1 MTRPDHHP
9 PEGQPA
15 VVPPPVGEELDL
27 LGRVQQHL
35 EEHPEAPPITDRDV
49 LKEMEELRESAF
61 DAKEEDLP
69 ALFQHYD
76 HLASRARAVGVDA
89 GRPTVD
95 PDCPYFAH
103 LRLRDGGV
111 WRDLFI
117 GRGTRLEPGLR
128 IVDWRDAPVS
138 TIFYRYQE
146 GEEFEEQVGDVVLQ
160 GVVEARRIVGVEG
173 GRLQRVDCPQG
184 AWVQESGNWIPL
196 ARPAPRLSGGAGSAF
211 RAGDARAARLGT
223 GLAHRADKH
232 LPEIAALIDPRQFD
246 LVTRPGSG
254 LVAIRGTAGSG
265 KTTVALHRIAWL
277 VHADPA
283 RFRPSRMLVLVWGRA
298 LKNYVAHVLPALGV
312 EGVRVE
318 TWEEWA
324 RARRLRLFTRL
335 PKACREDPPSA
346 LQRLK
351 LHPAFERVLAERVR
365 ARPAPG
371 TMAEAI
377 DDFVSLLSDTE
388 PTLRAFTALAGGTLS
403 EAAIASGGREMADQ
417 ASALR
422 AWLDGDRSSGP
433 VLDCEDDALLL
444 RAWQLR
450 VGPLRGPDHRPERYA
465 HVVVDEVQDF
475 APVELGVALA
485 TLDEGRCATL
495 AGDTAQHIVDV
506 AGFADW
512 ETLFAHLGV
521 QGTVVET
528 LRVSYRSTREIAEF
542 GRRLLGPSADLEPP
556 PRTIRAGPPVEI
568 LRFTDHGALVALLA
582 DTLRSLARAEPLASV
597 ALIAPDTACAHLVFD
612 GLTRAEVP
620 RLRLVLDQDFSFA
633 PGVEVTLVQDVK
645 GLEFDYVV
653 LLDASAAHYPDTDTA
668 RRALYVG
675 ATRAIH
681 QLWVT
686 VTGTPAAAIR
696 PLLEALR

>member
-1 MTRPDHHP
+1 MTGPDP
-9 PEGQPA
+9 QPAEGQPS
-15 VVPPPVGEELDL
+15 VVPAPVREEVEI
-27 LGRVQQHL
+27 LGRIRRHL
-35 EEHPEAPPITDRDV
+35 EEHPEPPAISGRHI
-49 LKEMEELRESAF
+49 LREMEELRASAS

-76 HLASRARAVGVDA
+76 HLASRARVVGGEIGRPGVD
-89 GRPTVD
+89 PE
-95 PDCPYFAH
+95 CPYFAH
-103 LRLRDGGV
+103 LRLRHDGV
-111 WRDLFI
+111 ERDLFI
-117 GRGTRLEPGLR
+117 GRGTRLERGLR

-160 GVVEARRIVGVEG
+160 GVVAARRIVGVANGE
-173 GRLQRVDCPQG
+173 LQRVDCPQG
-184 AWVQESGNWIPL
+184 SWVYEAGAWIPL
-196 ARPAPRLSGGAGSAF
+196 ARPASRLAGGAGSAF
-211 RAGDARAARLGT
+211 RAGDFRSARMGT

-232 LPEIAALIDPRQFD
+232 LPEIAALIDPTQFD

-277 VHADPA
+277 VHADPQ

-324 RARRLRLFTRL
+324 RSRRLRLFTRL
-335 PKACREDPPSA
+335 PKACREDSPSS
-346 LQRLK
+346 LQRIK
-351 LHPAFERVLAERVR
+351 LHPAFGAVLERRIR
-365 ARPAPG
+365 ARPAAP
-371 TMAEAI
+371 TVTEAI

-388 PTLRAFTALAGGTLS
+388 ATLRAFAALAGDTLS
-403 EAAIASGGREMADQ
+403 EAAIAAGGREMAEQ
-417 ASALR
+417 ASTLR
-422 AWLDGDRSSGP
+422 GWLDGDRSAGP

-475 APVELGVALA
+475 APVELEVALA

-506 AGFADW
+506 AGFSDW
-512 ETLFAHLGV
+512 DTLFAHLGM

-542 GRRLLGPSADLEPP
+542 GRRLLGASADLEPE

-568 LRFTDHGALVALLA
+568 LRFTDHGALVAVLA
-582 DTLRSLARAEPLASV
+582 DALRTLARDEPMASV
-597 ALIAPDTACAHLVFD
+597 ALIAPDTACARLIFE
-612 GLTRAEVP
+612 GLLKADVP

-668 RRALYVG
+668 RRALHVG

-686 VTGTPAAAIR
+686 VMGTPAAAVR
-696 PLLEALR
+696 PLLGGPR

>member
-1 MTRPDHHP
+1 M
-9 PEGQPA
+9 Q
-15 VVPPPVGEELDL
+15 L
-27 LGRVQQHL
+27 LGRVRRYL
-35 EEHPEAPPITDRDV
+35 EEHPEPPAITGRDV
-49 LKEMEELRESAF
+49 LREMAELRESAF

-76 HLASRARAVGVDA
+76 QLASRARVVGADV
-89 GRPTVD
+89 GRPPVD

-103 LRLRDGGV
+103 LRLQEDRRT
-111 WRDLFI
+111 RDLFI
-117 GRGTRLEPGLR
+117 GRGTRIEPGLR

-160 GVVEARRIVGVEG
+160 GTVAARRIVGVAG
-173 GRLQRVDCPQG
+173 GELQRVDCPQG
-184 AWVQESGNWIPL
+184 SWVREDGAWIPL
-196 ARPAPRLSGGAGSAF
+196 ARPPPSLSGGAGSAY
-211 RAGDARAARLGT
+211 RAGDAQKSRLGT

-254 LVAIRGTAGSG
+254 IVAIRGTAGSG

-277 VHADPA
+277 VHADPE

-318 TWEEWA
+318 TWEAWA
-324 RARRLRLFTRL
+324 RSLRLRLFSRL
-335 PKACREDPPSA
+335 PKACREDSPGS
-346 LQRLK
+346 LQRIK
-351 LHPAFERVLAERVR
+351 LHPVFETVLERR
-365 ARPAPG
+365 IRTRLAPPG
-371 TMAEAI
+371 MASAL

-388 PTLRAFTALAGGTLS
+388 ATLRVFEDLAPGALPRPTLV
-403 EAAIASGGREMADQ
+403 AAGREMADQ
-417 ASALR
+417 ASRLR
-422 AWLDGDRSSGP
+422 AWLDGDRSAGSI
-433 VLDCEDDALLL
+433 LDCEDDALLL

-450 VGPLRGPDHRPERYA
+450 VGPLRGPDHRPVRHA
-465 HVVVDEVQDF
+465 HVLVDEVQDF
-475 APVELGVALA
+475 APLELRVALG
-485 TLDEGRCATL
+485 TLDDGRCATL

-506 AGFADW
+506 AGFTDW
-512 ETLFAHLGV
+512 KALFDHLDV

-542 GRRLLGPSADLEPP
+542 GRRLLGPHADAEPP

-582 DTLRSLARAEPLASV
+582 DTLRNLSRSEPLASV
-597 ALIAPDTACAHLVFD
+597 ALIAPDEACARLVYE
-612 GLTRAEVP
+612 GLLRAEVP

-633 PGVEVTLVQDVK
+633 PGVEVTLARDVK

-653 LLDASAAHYPDTDTA
+653 LLDTSARHYPDTDTA
-668 RRALYVG
+668 RRVLHVG

-686 VTGTPAAAIR
+686 VTGTPAAAVR
-696 PLLEALR
+696 PFLGAPG